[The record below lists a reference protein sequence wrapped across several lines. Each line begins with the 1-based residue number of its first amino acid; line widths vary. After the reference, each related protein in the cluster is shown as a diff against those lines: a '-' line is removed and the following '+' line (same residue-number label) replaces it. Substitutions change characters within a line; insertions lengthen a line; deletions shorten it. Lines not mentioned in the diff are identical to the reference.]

1 MKQNE
6 TVFEVGMTVYCA
18 FSGDERASEGKV
30 VEIDY
35 KDDYPIKC
43 IFGENFFSF
52 TLNGKYSKSHYRP
65 TLSTTPY
72 TVKLEGFSQEKQY
85 NLEKGQIVWVRDC
98 ESEPWVITYF
108 IKVLKSGHFLCSDC
122 CNEAD
127 YTVHWKYLT
136 PFSPYENK

>member
-6 TVFEVGMTVYCA
+6 TVFEVGMTVYFA
-18 FSGDERASEGKV
+18 FYGEEKAIKGKV
-30 VEIDY
+30 IRIADG
-35 KDDYPIKC
+35 DYPITC
-43 IFGENFFSF
+43 EFENGSNHNF
-52 TLNGKYSKSHYRP
+52 TLDGRFYKRNNYL